1 MIQRTSELYSKKAL
15 SDFVV
20 DSVKVHILSLSDD
33 IFNPRQVTPEELQD
47 KALLQL
53 FTLNIHK
60 EDLLPI
66 VHQLK
71 NDYPWL
77 HTVVM
82 SEFGNQDFTKDLSAA
97 EPAISASYI
106 GMSDGHIQILSEDAL
121 KTPVDQIARKLSKRL
136 GKISDLKGVET
147 LGSGLYM
154 PVDQIL
160 HNMDKL
166 Y

>member
-53 FTLNIHK
+53 FTLNIHE
-60 EDLLPI
+60 EDLLPV

-77 HTVVM
+77 HP
-82 SEFGNQDFTKDLSAA
+82 E
-97 EPAISASYI
+97 
-106 GMSDGHIQILSEDAL
+106 
-121 KTPVDQIARKLSKRL
+121 
-136 GKISDLKGVET
+136 
-147 LGSGLYM
+147 
-154 PVDQIL
+154 
-160 HNMDKL
+160 
-166 Y
+166 